1 MEREEEKRKK
11 YGKRKED
18 TEMKQ
23 IIVLI
28 AMVLLGIVLA
38 GLVGQFGD
46 SATAISENARTK
58 IVETLGD

>member
-1 MEREEEKRKK
+1 
-11 YGKRKED
+11 
-18 TEMKQ
+18 MKQ
-23 IIVLI
+23 IIVMI

-38 GLVGQFGD
+38 GLVGQFGG